1 MSLWNKVLQ
10 RKADRDIAKRL
21 IDKTKEEVDRIE
33 PINILVAGKTGSGKS
48 TLINAVFR
56 EKLAETGVGQPITQ
70 HVERIT
76 KEGVPLTLYDTKG
89 LELSAHA
96 QHEVLESL
104 SSLIKAQKEKGQNE
118 AIDIVY
124 YCINSTMA
132 RIEPFE
138 IELIE
143 AMAEHVPVILVLTQ
157 AIGAGES
164 QFEAY
169 LEELNL
175 PVVSIIPLL
184 AKTYLIRGEQRI
196 PAFGLQQLID
206 TTLEVVPSEVH
217 KAFINAQ
224 QIDLDIKVD
233 HARRWANKYIASAFG
248 VGFSPIPIADA
259 TLLVPM
265 QITMLAHITSI
276 FGLSLDKSQIISI
289 IAGIGGTGG
298 ATYFGKLIVSS
309 AFKMIPG
316 IGTVTGGLV
325 SGTTASLLT
334 VALAFSYIEVLRQI
348 AIAEM
353 NGRDLKIKEIQE
365 MMNKNLSEQ
374 LDIVAKNIPKDIKDS
389 FLPEWLNAFL
399 DDK

>member
-89 LELSAHA
+89 LELSAYA

>member
-1 MSLWNKVLQ
+1 ME
-10 RKADRDIAKRL
+10 
-21 IDKTKEEVDRIE
+21 KTQQEVDHIE

-70 HVERIT
+70 HVEKIT

-89 LELSAHA
+89 LELNPEA
-96 QHEVLESL
+96 QHEVLLSL
-104 SSLIKAQKEKGQNE
+104 SDLIKSQKEKGPHE

-138 IELIE
+138 MELIE
-143 AMAEHVPVILVLTQ
+143 AMAEHVPVLLILTQ
-157 AIGAGES
+157 AIGEKNS
-164 QFEAY
+164 DFEKY
-169 LEELNL
+169 LNELDM
-175 PVVSIIPLL
+175 PVQSIIPLL

-196 PAFGLQQLID
+196 PAYGLQELID
-206 TTLEVVPSEVH
+206 TTLEVVPTEVH

-224 QIDLDIKVD
+224 QIDLNIKVE
-233 HARRWANKYIASAFG
+233 HARRWANKYVASAFG
-248 VGFSPIPIADA
+248 VGFSPIPISDA

-276 FGLSLDKSQIISI
+276 FGLSLDKSQIVSI

-298 ATYFGKLIVSS
+298 ATYFGKILVSS
-309 AFKMIPG
+309 AFKLIPG
-316 IGTVTGGLV
+316 IGTVAGGMI
-325 SGTTASLLT
+325 SGTTASVLT

-348 AIAEM
+348 AIAEII
-353 NGRDLKIKEIQE
+353 GRDMKIKEIQQI
-365 MMNKNLSEQ
+365 MNKNLSEQ
-374 LDIVAKNIPKDIKDS
+374 LDVVYENLPKDIKEKY
-389 FLPEWLNAFL
+389 LPEWLSTFL
-399 DDK
+399 NQ